1 MSEPIIKRASLADI
15 RKMKDDGDLFHDVN
29 APEGAPAEETLDRNF
44 WDNATLE
51 PPRTTAQPVL
61 LKLEPEVLEF
71 FKKDGKGHLTRMQ
84 NVLRAYVRAH
94 S

>member
-15 RKMKDDGDLFHDVN
+15 RKMKDDGDLFHDAN

-44 WDNATLE
+44 WDNAIVET
-51 PPRTTAQPVL
+51 PKTTAQPVL

-94 S
+94 R